1 MNRINNKMFSYDQ
14 LLLTAVLLLVIIG
27 IVSIYSASY
36 AIAYLEYEDSYYF
49 LKRHAAHLIIGIFMM
64 GILSLIDYRR
74 LSKMSPIIMVFAV
87 IILILAILPQTTM
100 EINGAKRWVNL
111 PFIPAFQPS
120 ELSKLAIIIYIAAW
134 LSSRSDKDIVSV
146 NGLIGFVITIAT
158 VSFLIM
164 LEPDLGTTILITVV
178 SGVMF
183 FIAGARL
190 LHVIALALSS
200 MISLI
205 LFIVVK
211 GYGLT
216 RVMSFLSAESDP
228 EGIGYQTLQLL
239 IAFGSGGMTG
249 LGLGTSRQKFFYL
262 PAAHSDGILAV
273 IGEELGFIG
282 VALIIILFVTI
293 LVQGLRIANKS
304 SDEFGSILATGISF
318 MLFFQVLLNIGGISR
333 TIPLTGIPL
342 PMISTGGT
350 SLIVTL
356 ASIGILF
363 SINSRI
369 EPERKT
375 RKTINVE
382 PVKLNNKL
390 NLSRRLKWSRR
401 A

>member
-36 AIAYLEYEDSYYF
+36 AIAYLEYQDSYYF
-49 LKRHAAHLIIGIFMM
+49 LKRHAVHLIIGIFLM

-74 LSKMSPIIMVFAV
+74 LSKMSPIIMVLAV

-134 LSSRSDKDIVSV
+134 LSSRTGKDIGSV
-146 NGLIGFVITIAT
+146 NALIGFVITIAT

-164 LEPDLGTTILITVV
+164 LEPDLGTTLLITAVA
-178 SGVMF
+178 GVMF
-183 FIAGARL
+183 FVAGAKL

-200 MISLI
+200 IISLI

-228 EGIGYQTLQLL
+228 GGIGYQTLQLL

-273 IGEELGFIG
+273 IGEELGFVG
-282 VALIIILFVTI
+282 VALIIMLFVTI
-293 LVQGLRIANKS
+293 LVQGLKIANKS

-363 SINSRI
+363 SINKKI
-369 EPERKT
+369 EPENKT
-375 RKTINVE
+375 RKKINVS
-382 PVKLNNKL
+382 PVELNNKL
-390 NLSRRLKWSRR
+390 NLSRRLK
-401 A
+401 